1 MVDSPLC
8 DAPRSGRK
16 PRGVRDGNDSPP
28 PSPATHPATATRGSL
43 PDPRPPHH
51 DLILPATGPR
61 RGNPGLG
68 SKHRQ
73 RPTVPR
79 ASVPYA
85 APTVPPERPHSSPAV
100 ASSPAPSGSP
110 RTARPPQ
117 ALPAGPGRGEADS
130 ALQSG
135 ARHAADLPPPAREE
149 GDGRGC
155 ELAAPCIVRTPAFER
170 PLRGTHPPRTVWSLR
185 AVVGL
190 KRALTALRRP
200 PSPLGRAVPCRWS
213 RRGRGARQPGGPSW
227 APRPAG
233 ATPLP
238 LGFQGPRRRTN
249 RRALCRHRSTE
260 P

>member
-1 MVDSPLC
+1 MPSASDPRSAKFRATVTGRRLLRAAPPRRAGSRAVDSLLC

-16 PRGVRDGNDSPP
+16 PRGVRDRNDSPP

-61 RGNPGLG
+61 HRNPGLG

-73 RPTVPR
+73 RPTAPR

-130 ALQSG
+130 ALQAG
-135 ARHAADLPPPAREE
+135 ARHAADLPRLP
-149 GDGRGC
+149 GRKETGGGTSSRLPTSS
-155 ELAAPCIVRTPAFER
+155 EHQ
-170 PLRGTHPPRTVWSLR
+170 PLRGHCAAPTPP
-185 AVVGL
+185 
-190 KRALTALRRP
+190 
-200 PSPLGRAVPCRWS
+200 
-213 RRGRGARQPGGPSW
+213 GPSGHSELW
-227 APRPAG
+227 WV
-233 ATPLP
+233 L
-238 LGFQGPRRRTN
+238 N
-249 RRALCRHRSTE
+249 E

>member
-1 MVDSPLC
+1 MPSASDPRSAKFRATVTGRRLLRAAPPRRAGSRMVDSPLC

-51 DLILPATGPR
+51 DLILPATAPR
-61 RGNPGLG
+61 HRNPGLG

-79 ASVPYA
+79 ASVPYP

-117 ALPAGPGRGEADS
+117 ALPAGPGRGGSGQCPPVRRS
-130 ALQSG
+130 ARSRPAPACPG
-135 ARHAADLPPPAREE
+135 GRRREGVRARGSR
-149 GDGRGC
+149 
-155 ELAAPCIVRTPAFER
+155 
-170 PLRGTHPPRTVWSLR
+170 
-185 AVVGL
+185 
-190 KRALTALRRP
+190 RRP
-200 PSPLGRAVPCRWS
+200 NTSL
-213 RRGRGARQPGGPSW
+213 
-227 APRPAG
+227 
-233 ATPLP
+233 
-238 LGFQGPRRRTN
+238 
-249 RRALCRHRSTE
+249 
-260 P
+260 